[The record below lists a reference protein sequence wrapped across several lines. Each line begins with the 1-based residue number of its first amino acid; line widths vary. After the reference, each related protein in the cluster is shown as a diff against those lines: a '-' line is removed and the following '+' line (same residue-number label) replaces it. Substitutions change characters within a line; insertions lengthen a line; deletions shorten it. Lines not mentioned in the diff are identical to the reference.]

1 LGPSITR
8 KTDIRTKSGV
18 SAQAQAGVLVRASKT
33 DPFWAITKH
42 ADIIQIAKQPQLF
55 LNGPRL
61 LIFVNESGTEE
72 SPTPPF
78 RHLLDMDPPI
88 TATIGDSQPALH
100 AARGASA
107 AARN

>member
-1 LGPSITR
+1 VFWCEHP
-8 KTDIRTKSGV
+8 
-18 SAQAQAGVLVRASKT
+18 KT

-78 RHLLDMDPPI
+78 RHLLDMDPPDH
-88 TATIGDSQPALH
+88 GDYRAILTGTSRRAGCV
-100 AARGASA
+100 AAPEMKTSRAKCSTT
-107 AARN
+107 